1 MRTRKSFWSAYIIA
15 WRSGIRAHGV
25 VILPNLRSATN
36 RTCPRSSISCR
47 LTCMPTFRRPPRL
60 PTSLRAVRISS
71 YRNPDKKVTVPR
83 IVPRT
88 APSSRMPVSPL
99 LHPPTERHAVSL
111 TLPVPPSVNHQYATV
126 NGRRLISSAG
136 RAYKAQVGQ
145 LVWVKLAQSAHRAAL
160 LARLQSEWLALS
172 IRFYFTSALRRDVDG
187 GLKIAQDALCE
198 GLGINDNRIV
208 ETHLY
213 KHIDKDNPRIEVRLT
228 PASSS

>member
-1 MRTRKSFWSAYIIA
+1 MI
-15 WRSGIRAHGV
+15 
-25 VILPNLRSATN
+25 
-36 RTCPRSSISCR
+36 
-47 LTCMPTFRRPPRL
+47 
-60 PTSLRAVRISS
+60 S
-71 YRNPDKKVTVPR
+71 YRNPNKKVAVPR
-83 IVPRT
+83 IAPRT
-88 APSSRMPVSPL
+88 APISCMPASPSS
-99 LHPPTERHAVSL
+99 HPPTESHAVAL

-136 RAYKAQVGQ
+136 RAYKAQVEQ
-145 LVWVKLAQSAHRAAL
+145 LVWLKLAQSAHRAAL

-198 GLGINDNRIV
+198 GLCINDNRIV

>member
-1 MRTRKSFWSAYIIA
+1 MISYRDPGKKI
-15 WRSGIRAHGV
+15 V
-25 VILPNLRSATN
+25 V
-36 RTCPRSSISCR
+36 
-47 LTCMPTFRRPPRL
+47 PRL
-60 PTSLRAVRISS
+60 ATRMTPKSRI
-71 YRNPDKKVTVPR
+71 P
-83 IVPRT
+83 
-88 APSSRMPVSPL
+88 APPIPQG
-99 LHPPTERHAVSL
+99 PTESHAVAL

-145 LVWVKLAQSAHRAAL
+145 LIWLKLAQSTHRASL
-160 LARLQSEWLALS
+160 LAQLQSEWLALS

-213 KHIDKDNPRIEVRLT
+213 KHIDKNNPRIEVQLT
-228 PASSS
+228 PASSF

>member
-1 MRTRKSFWSAYIIA
+1 MS
-15 WRSGIRAHGV
+15 
-25 VILPNLRSATN
+25 
-36 RTCPRSSISCR
+36 
-47 LTCMPTFRRPPRL
+47 TFRRPPRR
-60 PTSLRAVRISS
+60 PSSPQAVRITS
-71 YRNPDKKVTVPR
+71 YRSPDKKDAVRRIAPRTVP
-83 IVPRT
+83 I
-88 APSSRMPVSPL
+88 SRMPPASPSP
-99 LHPPTERHAVSL
+99 HPPTEYHAVAL

-145 LVWVKLAQSAHRAAL
+145 LVWLKLAQSTHRAAL
-160 LARLQSEWLALS
+160 LTRLQSEWLALS

-213 KHIDKDNPRIEVRLT
+213 KHIDKNNPRIEVHLR
-228 PASSS
+228 PASNS

>member
-1 MRTRKSFWSAYIIA
+1 MS
-15 WRSGIRAHGV
+15 
-25 VILPNLRSATN
+25 
-36 RTCPRSSISCR
+36 
-47 LTCMPTFRRPPRL
+47 TFRRPPRR
-60 PTSLRAVRISS
+60 PSSPQAVRITS
-71 YRNPDKKVTVPR
+71 YRSHEKKVTAPR
-83 IVPRT
+83 IAPRT
-88 APSSRMPVSPL
+88 IPSSRMPVSPTSP
-99 LHPPTERHAVSL
+99 HPSTDTHAVAL

-126 NGRRLISSAG
+126 NGRRMISSAG

-145 LVWVKLAQSAHRAAL
+145 LVWLKLAQSTQRAAL
-160 LARLQSEWLALS
+160 LTRLQSEWLALS

-213 KHIDKDNPRIEVRLT
+213 KHIDKGNPRIEVYLT

>member
-1 MRTRKSFWSAYIIA
+1 M
-15 WRSGIRAHGV
+15 
-25 VILPNLRSATN
+25 
-36 RTCPRSSISCR
+36 PR
-47 LTCMPTFRRPPRL
+47 FQQPPRIL
-60 PTSLRAVRISS
+60 SSPRAVRMTS
-71 YRNPDKKVTVPR
+71 YRSPDKKVAVPR
-83 IVPRT
+83 IAPRT
-88 APSSRMPVSPL
+88 APKSRMSASSPFP
-99 LHPPTERHAVSL
+99 HPPTESHAVAL

-136 RAYKAQVGQ
+136 RAYKAQVGE
-145 LVWVKLAQSAHRAAL
+145 LVWLKLAQSTHRATL

-213 KHIDKDNPRIEVRLT
+213 KHIDKDNPRIEVCLA